1 MPAVSTITSTKIAL
15 GALTALAM
23 IAAVPGDTPR
33 MPDVPQRPTSIVQG
47 VPEWAGEPSVASLLD
62 RPQPQQRAE
71 QFYFV
76 LADRFADGDPANN
89 AGGLSGDRLS
99 TGYDPTD
106 KGFYHGGDLKGV
118 INKLDYIQGLGTTA
132 IWLAP
137 VFKNRP
143 VQGSGADISAGYH
156 GYWITD
162 FTQIDPHFGTKDDL
176 KVLTKKAHDRGI
188 KIYLDVITNH
198 TADVIRNAQNQYSYR
213 SKTDYPY
220 KDLNGNKFDD
230 RNYADGTHGFP
241 QVDASS
247 FPYTPVFPSEADKT
261 VKKPAWLNDPTM
273 YHNRGDSTF
282 SGENAEYGDFF
293 GLDDLWTERPEVV
306 QGMTKIY
313 SDWVKD
319 SGIDGYRID
328 TAKHVDMQFWPQFT
342 QGVEAAADKAGKPD
356 FFMFGEVYDANPAF
370 DSTYVRQGRLPATL
384 DFPFQQ
390 AASDFVARGG
400 SGQELADMYAQDD
413 LYTSAGTSAQGLPTF
428 LGNHDMGRI
437 GYFVANG
444 GTDPSTHLR
453 RDELGHELMFLTRGQ
468 PVVYYGDEQGYT
480 GPGGDKDAR
489 QDMFAS
495 KTADYLDDDLL
506 GTDSTHAVANYD
518 VNHPIYR
525 TIASLAKLRQQNP
538 ALRQGIQITR
548 YADQNVFAFSRI
560 DPDQRVE
567 YVVASNNGTGAKTVT
582 IQTAMATTTFDQ
594 LYPTAGPIA
603 ATAGD
608 GSLQVTIPALSTVV
622 FKARGAIPRSSVRP
636 TISLQVDP
644 APTTPAEVRANV
656 TGDPLSTVTYAA
668 RVAGGP
674 WKLLGTDRAAPFA
687 AYHDL
692 NGLAAGTKLEYKA
705 VVRDGSGRTA
715 EAKIETK
722 VGTPPS
728 AASADYALVH
738 YQRPAGDYT
747 GWSLYAWGDIQ
758 DAMTWP
764 NGAPFAGEDSYGR
777 FAWVKLK
784 PGATNMGFLVV
795 DANGVKDVA
804 ADRSLDPTKHPEI
817 WLKQGDATIY
827 TSQAA
832 ATGSVAVHY
841 GRPDGDYSG
850 WGLHLWGD
858 GLAPGT
864 GTDWANPRPPDGVD
878 AYGAYW
884 HVPVSDPTKPVN
896 FIVHKGDVKDPG
908 PDQSVLPSTQGEAW
922 IRSTEATVYPNRAA
936 AEHTAVLHYRRPAG
950 DYDGW
955 GLHVWTGAATGTEW
969 GSPLMPSGA
978 DAFGVKFTVP
988 LADNATLL
996 NYIVHKGDTKDLPAD
1011 QGLDLVNVG
1020 HEVWILSGQ
1029 EKYLLPMPA
1038 QGTPDTDVDKEKAV
1052 WIDRNTVAWRAGPTD
1067 GHSYELWSAPAGGLK
1082 VVDGQLVGNATKLA
1096 MSAVPGN
1103 LTEAQRARFPH
1114 LWAYQ
1119 TFRVDGDRPALTA
1132 ALRGQVVAVERD
1144 AAGQVTEA
1152 TGVQLAGALD
1162 DLYGG
1167 ALSVKLGP
1175 TFDGQRPTIKVW
1187 APTAQNLSLE
1197 LYQDPSK
1204 SPAVVAMARDERT
1217 GVWSVT
1223 GDKSWKGQYYKFR
1236 VTAFQPSTKSVVT
1249 ASVTDPYSVS
1259 LSANGTHSQIVDLAD
1274 PALRPGGWSDLR
1286 KPPAPAR
1293 PQIQELSVRDF
1304 SMADATVPAEQRGTY
1319 LAFTQSGSAGMQ
1331 HLRDLAKAGTSYV
1344 HLLPV
1349 FDISTIP
1356 EVRGDQAQPPCD
1368 LAALPP
1374 DSPQQQACIAQ
1385 VADRDGYN
1393 WGYDPFHYNAPEG
1406 SYATDPQGTPRITQ
1420 FRQMV
1425 AGLNNAGLRVVMD
1438 VVYNHTTAAG
1448 TDQYSVLDQ
1457 IVPGYYQRL
1466 LDDGT
1471 VANSTCCA
1479 NTAPEN
1485 AMMGKL
1491 VVDSIVQ
1498 WAKQY
1503 KVDGFRFDLMGHH
1516 PKANILAVRA
1526 ALDQLTVAKDGVDG
1540 KKILLYGEGWNF
1552 GEVADNARFVQATQ
1566 ANMAGTGVG
1575 TFNDR
1580 LRDAVRGGGPF
1591 DGNPRIQGFATGLY
1605 TDPNGDPVNGTAAEQ
1620 RARLLHYQDLI
1631 QVGLSGNLA
1640 AYEFTDS
1647 NGHRVTGAQVDYNG
1661 SPAGYTRSPSEAI
1674 TYVDAH
1680 DNEILYDAMAYK
1692 LPAGTSAEQRARLQV
1707 LALSTTVLGQGTGFV
1722 TAGSDMLRSKSLDR
1736 NSFNSGDWF
1745 NQIRWDCADG
1755 NGFGAGL
1762 PPAADNQDKWQ
1773 YAQPLLADPA
1783 LVPDCAAVGLASAR
1797 FQELTRIRSSS
1808 PVFSLSTAAQV
1819 QQRLSFPLSGT
1830 QATPGVITMVLDAR
1844 GLDGHW
1850 RSVVVVFN
1858 AGATATTQTLPAY
1871 RGAQVALHPIQAASA
1886 DPVARQSTFDATHG
1900 SFTVPARTVAVF
1912 VQAA

>member
-1 MPAVSTITSTKIAL
+1 MPSARSVTSTKIAL
-15 GALTALAM
+15 GILTALAVFT
-23 IAAVPGDTPR
+23 AAPGENPR
-33 MPDVPQRPTSIVQG
+33 TPDVPQRPTGYSEG
-47 VPEWAGEPSVASLLD
+47 VPEWVKEPSVASILD
-62 RPQPQQRAE
+62 GPRPQHAE

-76 LADRFADGDPANN
+76 LADRFADGDPTNN
-89 AGGLSGDRLS
+89 TGGLSGNRLS

-118 INKLDYIQGLGTTA
+118 IDKLDYIQGLGTTA

-143 VQGSGADISAGYH
+143 VQGSGNDISAGYH

-162 FTQIDPHFGTKDDL
+162 FTQIDPHFGTRDDL
-176 KVLTKKAHDRGI
+176 KRLTKLAHQRGI

-198 TADVIRNAQNQYSYR
+198 TADVIRYAQNQYSYR
-213 SKTDYPY
+213 SKADYPY
-220 KDLNGNKFDD
+220 KDANGNKFDD
-230 RNYADGTHGFP
+230 RDYADGTRGFP
-241 QVDASS
+241 PVNAQS
-247 FPYTPVFPSEADKT
+247 FPYTPVFASEADKK
-261 VKKPAWLNDPTM
+261 VKQPAWLNDPTM

-319 SGIDGYRID
+319 SDIDGYRID
-328 TAKHVDMQFWPQFT
+328 TARHVDMQFWPQFT
-342 QGVEAAADKAGKPD
+342 QGVQAAADKAKKPG

-370 DSTYVRQGRLPATL
+370 DSTYVRKGRLPATL

-390 AASDFVARGG
+390 AAADFVARGG
-400 SGQELADMYAQDD
+400 SGQELADLYAQDD
-413 LYTSAGTSAQGLPTF
+413 LYTSAGTSAQYLPTF

-437 GYFVANG
+437 GYFVAAG
-444 GTDPSTHLR
+444 GTDPATHLR

-468 PVVYYGDEQGYT
+468 PVVYSGDEQGFT
-480 GPGGDKDAR
+480 GSGGDKDAR

-495 KTADYLDDDLL
+495 RTADYLDDDLL
-506 GTDSTHAVANYD
+506 GTDSTHAVSHYD
-518 VNHPIYR
+518 TSHPIYR
-525 TIASLAKLRQQNP
+525 TIASLARLRAKNP
-538 ALRQGIQITR
+538 ALRQGVQITR

-567 YVVASNNGTGAKTVT
+567 YVVASNNGAGTKTITVPT
-582 IQTAMATTTFDQ
+582 YMATTTFDQ
-594 LYPTAGPIA
+594 IYPSSGPIA

-608 GSLQVTIPALSTVV
+608 GSLQLSIPPLTTVV
-622 FKARGAIPRSSVRP
+622 LKARGAIKRAAARP
-636 TISLQVDP
+636 AISLRVDP
-644 APTTPAEVRANV
+644 APATTAEVRANV
-656 TGDPLSTVTYAA
+656 TGDPLSTVTFAA
-668 RVAGGP
+668 RVGNGA
-674 WKLLGTDRAAPFA
+674 WKLLGTDHAGPYA

-692 NGLAAGTKLEYKA
+692 DGLAAGTKLEYKA

-715 EAKIETK
+715 EAKIETR

-728 AASADYALVH
+728 AAPVDYAIVH
-738 YQRPAGDYT
+738 YQRPAGDYSDW
-747 GWSLYAWGDIQ
+747 GLYAWGDIQ
-758 DAMTWP
+758 EPMSWP
-764 NGAPFAGEDSYGR
+764 AGAPFAGEDSYGR

-784 PGATNMGFLVV
+784 PGAANVGFLVV

-832 ATGSVAVHY
+832 ATGSVSVHY
-841 GRPDGDYSG
+841 GRPDGDYTG

-858 GLAPGT
+858 GLAPGSA
-864 GTDWANPRPPDGVD
+864 TDWASPRPPDGVD
-878 AYGAYW
+878 DFGAYW
-884 HVPVSDPTKPVN
+884 HVPVSDPAKPVN
-896 FIVHKGDVKDPG
+896 FIAHKGDVKDPG
-908 PDQSVLPSTQGEAW
+908 PDQSVLPRTQGEAW
-922 IRSTEATVYPNRAA
+922 IRSGEAAVHPTRAA
-936 AEHTAVLHYRRPAG
+936 AEHTAVLHYRRPGG

-955 GLHVWTGAATGTEW
+955 GLHVWTGAATGTDW
-969 GSPLMPSGA
+969 GSPLMPSGT
-978 DAFGVKFTVP
+978 DAFGVRFTVP
-988 LADNATLL
+988 LAGNAPLL
-996 NYIVHKGDTKDLPAD
+996 NYIMHKGDTKDLPTD
-1011 QGLDLVNVG
+1011 QTLDLVTIG

-1029 EKYLLPMPA
+1029 EKYLLPIPA
-1038 QGTPDTDVDKEKAV
+1038 QGTPDTDVNKAKAV
-1052 WIDRNTVAWRAGPTD
+1052 WIDRGTVAWRAGPTD
-1067 GHSYELWSAPAGGLK
+1067 GHSYELWSAPAGGLQ
-1082 VVDGQLVGNATKLA
+1082 VVDGQVVGNGTKLA
-1096 MSAVPGN
+1096 MSAVPGG
-1103 LTEAQRARFPH
+1103 LTEAQRAKFPH
-1114 LWAYQ
+1114 LWAYR
-1119 TFRVDGDRPALTA
+1119 TFRLDGDRAALTA

-1144 AAGQVTEA
+1144 ASGQVTEA

-1162 DLYGG
+1162 DLYSA
-1167 ALSVKLGP
+1167 ALSAKLGP
-1175 TFDGQRPTIKVW
+1175 AFDGQRPTISVW
-1187 APTAQNLSLE
+1187 APTAQQLTLE
-1197 LYQDPSK
+1197 LYQDIAKNPD
-1204 SPAVVAMARDERT
+1204 VVAMTRDDRT

-1223 GDKSWKGQYYKFR
+1223 GDKSWKGRFYKFR
-1236 VTAFQPSTKSVVT
+1236 VTAYQPAVRAVTT

-1259 LSANGTHSQIVDLAD
+1259 LSANGTHSQIADLSD
-1274 PALRPGGWSDLR
+1274 PGLRPSGWSDLR
-1286 KPPAPAR
+1286 KPPVPSR

-1304 SMADATVPAEQRGTY
+1304 SIADTTVPAEQRGTY
-1319 LAFTQSGSAGMQ
+1319 LAFTQSGSAGMR
-1331 HLRDLAKAGTSYV
+1331 HLRQLAQAGTSYV

-1349 FDISTIP
+1349 FDVATIP
-1356 EVRGDQAQPPCD
+1356 EVRSDQAQPPCD

-1374 DSPQQQACIAQ
+1374 DSSQQQACVAQ

-1526 ALDQLTVAKDGVDG
+1526 ALDQLTAPRDGVDG

-1566 ANMAGTGVG
+1566 ANMAGTGVA

-1580 LRDAVRGGGPF
+1580 LRDAVRGGAPF
-1591 DGNPRIQGFATGLY
+1591 DGNPRVQGFATGLY
-1605 TDPNGDPVNGTAAEQ
+1605 TDPNGDPANGTAAEQ

-1631 QVGLSGNLA
+1631 QVGLTGNLA

-1647 NGHRVTGAQVDYNG
+1647 AGHRVTGAQVDYNG
-1661 SPAGYTRSPSEAI
+1661 SPAGYTRSPSEAV

-1692 LPAGTSAEQRARLQV
+1692 LPAGTTADQRARLQV
-1707 LALSTTVLGQGTGFV
+1707 LALSTTVFGQGAGFV
-1722 TAGSDMLRSKSLDR
+1722 TAGSDRLRSKSLDR

-1762 PPAADNQDKWQ
+1762 PPAADNRDKWQ

-1783 LVPDCAAVGLASAR
+1783 LVPDCAAIDLASAR
-1797 FQELTRIRSSS
+1797 FQELLSIRASS
-1808 PVFSLSTAAQV
+1808 PVFALSSAAQV
-1819 QQRLSFPLSGT
+1819 QQRLSFPLAGA
-1830 QATPGVITMVLDAR
+1830 QVTPGVITMVLDAR
-1844 GLDGHW
+1844 GLDG
-1850 RSVVVVFN
+1850 RLKSVVVVFN
-1858 AGATATTQTLPAY
+1858 AGATATTQTVASY
-1871 RGAQVALHPIQAASA
+1871 RGAHMALHPVQAASV
-1886 DPVARQSTFDATHG
+1886 DPVARQSTFDTTHG